1 MFDTGQKGLAR
12 ATSSA
17 GHLGLDSFDSTPI
30 YDALSCSR
38 ISSMS
43 FCTSATV
50 QLSAAVSTTGG
61 NRLYRK
67 SMYPACPTR
76 FAGSCFHSMEASL

>member
-17 GHLGLDSFDSTPI
+17 GHLGLDYFDITPI
-30 YDALSCSR
+30 SDAHSCSR
-38 ISSMS
+38 ISSMN
-43 FCTSATV
+43 FYTSATV
-50 QLSAAVSTTGG
+50 QFSAAVRTTGG
-61 NRLYRK
+61 NRLYRN